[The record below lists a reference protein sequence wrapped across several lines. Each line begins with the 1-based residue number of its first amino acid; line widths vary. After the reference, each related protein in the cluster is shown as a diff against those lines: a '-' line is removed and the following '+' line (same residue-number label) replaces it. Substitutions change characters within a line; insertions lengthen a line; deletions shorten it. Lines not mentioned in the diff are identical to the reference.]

1 MLKKKSPLS
10 PSVSTLSSTSLPR
23 SNHYFQYMVEVPQT
37 LFCILVLLLLSLWS
51 NECISGKICTSE
63 ILTVYILIITKSLFK
78 EVVAIYTTEESLL
91 TPMPE
96 HLNSL
101 IFASKGENERTTNSF
116 DFNFFFW
123 VKLKNLKQ
131 DLRLYISFSVLFSS
145 PILPNFP
152 LDIFSKFLLLLY
164 FFFFTYLENWLFLS
178 VENIFSQFQHILLLC
193 RSSLFIYSKMYQL

>member
-1 MLKKKSPLS
+1 MLKKKKSPLS

-131 DLRLYISFSVLFSS
+131 DLRLYISFSVYFLHLFCQ
-145 PILPNFP
+145 IFLWTFFLNFYCFC
-152 LDIFSKFLLLLY
+152 IFFFLL
-164 FFFFTYLENWLFLS
+164 
-178 VENIFSQFQHILLLC
+178 I
-193 RSSLFIYSKMYQL
+193 